1 MAITNILK
9 SIKGSLLGLGVNNE
23 LILRDTSTTQRET
36 IVGRGTQVV
45 NITATD
51 AITAKE
57 HSQALTTVNAAA
69 GLTLTLPAATGT
81 GDVYKVV
88 VGTTVTSNNVVI
100 QVANATDEFHGFIV
114 NVDADT
120 SDAVAAWPALD
131 GDGYDTIT
139 LNGSTKGGIMG
150 DSFTI
155 TDYAS
160 GKFLLEARTTGT
172 GTVVTP
178 LSAAVS

>member
-1 MAITNILK
+1 MTNILK
-9 SIKGSLLGLGVNNE
+9 SIKGNLLGLGKDNE
-23 LILRDTSTTQRET
+23 LLLRDTSTTDRERVVARGTT
-36 IVGRGTQVV
+36 IVNT
-45 NITATD
+45 TATD
-51 AITAKE
+51 TLTAKE
-57 HSQALTTVNAAA
+57 HAQAIVTVNAAA

-88 VGTTVTSNNVVI
+88 IGTTVTSNNVVI

-172 GTVVTP
+172 GTVATP